1 MTKKR
6 KLLIL
11 SLFLCLSTTMVFGME
26 SNAEGTSGEQASAV
40 SGMKDENAQR
50 LEKVTGMD
58 ENGNVFEVDDSDGT
72 FENGGNAQYFRSASN
87 ELVVNFNTKGNA
99 VTNYTEAASGNA
111 GYTNGAYGADGAY
124 LGMENGK
131 VKFMMSGVIGLVSA
145 SEVQVVRLSDTAVVS
160 GYYVSGGRLIHGVV
174 GDMTTPGYASRLDN
188 GPAPSY
194 LSGGTTYYSYDGHY
208 FYTNYG
214 TMITDYQK
222 NTRSH
227 SVNANNPYYNYFQY
241 LPLRSKTGY
250 SAAQLSSA
258 INGKAT
264 SSSSKMR
271 NTGTQFVNQQNTYG
285 INALVMAGIA
295 ANESGWGTSSI
306 CQSKNNLFGL
316 NAVDSSPGTSAGTY
330 ASVDECIRQ
339 FANGWMSRGYVYPND
354 SRYRGGFLG
363 NKGSGMNVKYAS
375 DPFWGEKAAAVM
387 YTLDASGGGKD
398 SGKYTIGIK
407 DTLYGSG
414 NNVNVR
420 SSNSTSSAALYK
432 TGIHT
437 SYAVLLKESQASGS
451 FYKIQSDAV
460 LNSGRTAV
468 SAGVGEYNFDN
479 MYAFISSDYIT
490 VVNKGSDTAVP
501 KTLSSIS
508 ISTPPAKTVYTVGE
522 KFDASGMAVKAKWS
536 DGTESDVT
544 KNITF
549 PTEALAKGTTSV
561 TIQYTADGVTKT
573 AVQKITVNEKTTVTE
588 VSINP
593 ASIEMKAGSSRT
605 FGVAVAGTGSPA
617 QTVSWSVAGARSTDT
632 KIDGTG
638 KLQIGTDETAESLTV
653 RATSTVDTSKYAE
666 ASVKVI
672 KDVASGPDTETPDV
686 EKPDTQTPDT
696 EKPDVDE
703 PDNGQPDNSKPDAD
717 IPDADAPGG
726 DGPEAEPGPD
736 PSQNNGSGNDADKP
750 VEVKNEQNGIKVS
763 GTIPADAS
771 LKVEV
776 IDKGSDN
783 YGTLTEPVKTHT
795 ILGVYDISLD
805 RDLGKDEAVQL
816 SFSVDAGH
824 NGKEAVVL
832 HYAER
837 DGKTYLETYHS
848 TVTDGTVAIEVT
860 GFSPYVIAL
869 NDAGTNTTDSG
880 NQQEAPDGG
889 SGNDV
894 LPPDNSGGAQDGSN
908 NLLGSPSPSPGTGST
923 PSAVSPEGSGTTLNQ
938 SGGSQP
944 VQGSGAEGKAASGE
958 TVDKTSKAS
967 AQVKVSD
974 KEDKTKASKTADESH
989 IVIWG
994 LLLLFSAL
1002 AAAFTIRLQKLI
1014 KK

>member
-174 GDMTTPGYASRLDN
+174 GDMTTPGYASKLDN

-194 LSGGTTYYSYDGHY
+194 LSSGTTYYSYDGHY

-306 CQSKNNLFGL
+306 CQSNNNLFGL
-316 NAVDSSPGTSAGTY
+316 NAVDSSPGTSANTY

-387 YTLDASGGGKD
+387 YTLDSSGGGKD
-398 SGKYTIGIK
+398 TGKYTIGIK

-432 TGIHT
+432 TGTHT

-508 ISTPPAKTVYTVGE
+508 ISTPPAKTVYTEGE

-573 AVQKITVNEKTTVTE
+573 AAQKITVNEKTTVTE

-593 ASIEMKAGSSRT
+593 ASIEMKAGGSRT

-632 KIDGTG
+632 KIDSTG

-653 RATSTVDTSKYAE
+653 RAASTVDTSKYAE
-666 ASVKVI
+666 ASVKVL

-686 EKPDTQTPDT
+686 EKPDTETPDT

-703 PDNGQPDNSKPDAD
+703 PDNGQPDNSKPDAN
-717 IPDADAPGG
+717 IPDADAPDGN
-726 DGPEAEPGPD
+726 GPEAEPGPD
-736 PSQNNGSGNDADKP
+736 SSQNNGSGTDADKTI
-750 VEVKNEQNGIKVS
+750 EVKNEQNGIKVS
-763 GTIPADAS
+763 GTIPADVS

-783 YGTLTEPVKTHT
+783 YSTLTEPVKTHT

-837 DGKTYLETYHS
+837 DGRTYLETYHAA
-848 TVTDGTVAIEVT
+848 VTDGTVTIDVT

-869 NDAGTNTTDSG
+869 NDAGANTVDDG
-880 NQQEAPDGG
+880 NQQETPDGEP
-889 SGNDV
+889 GNDI
-894 LPPDNSGGAQDGSN
+894 LPPGNDGGVQEGSN
-908 NLLGSPSPSPGTGST
+908 NLLGSSNPSSGTVST
-923 PSAVSPEGSGTTLNQ
+923 PSAGSPEGSGPVSGQNGASPSTQ
-938 SGGSQP
+938 SSDTD
-944 VQGSGAEGKAASGE
+944 AKAASGE

-967 AQVKVSD
+967 SQVKVSD
-974 KEDKTKASKTADESH
+974 KEDKTKASKTADESR

-994 LLLLFSAL
+994 LLLVLSAIVV
-1002 AAAFTIRLQKLI
+1002 FFNMKY
-1014 KK
+1014 KKTSR

>member
-11 SLFLCLSTTMVFGME
+11 SLFLCLSTTMVFGTE
-26 SNAEGTSGEQASAV
+26 SNAEGTSGEQTSAV

-58 ENGNVFEVDDSDGT
+58 ESGNVFEVDDSDGT

-264 SSSSKMR
+264 NSSSKMR

-295 ANESGWGTSSI
+295 ANESGWGISSI

-316 NAVDSSPGTSAGTY
+316 NAVDSSPGTSADKY

-398 SGKYTIGIK
+398 SGRYTIGIK

-420 SSNSTSSAALYK
+420 SSNSTSSTALYK
-432 TGIHT
+432 TGIYT
-437 SYAVLLKESQASGS
+437 SYAVLLKESQAAGS

-479 MYAFISSDYIT
+479 MYAFISSDYVT

-508 ISTPPAKTVYTVGE
+508 ISTPPAKTVYTEGE
-522 KFDASGMAVKAKWS
+522 KFDATGMVVKAKWS

-549 PTEALAKGTTSV
+549 PKEALAKGTASV
-561 TIQYTADGVTKT
+561 TIQYTADQVTKT
-573 AVQKITVNEKTTVTE
+573 AAQKITVNEKTTVTE

-593 ASIEMKAGSSRT
+593 ASVEMKTGSSRT
-605 FGVAVAGTGSPA
+605 FGVAVAGTGNPA
-617 QTVSWSVAGARSTDT
+617 QTVTWSVTGAKSADT
-632 KIDGTG
+632 KIDSTG

-653 RATSTVDTSKYAE
+653 RAATTVDTSKYAE
-666 ASVKVI
+666 ATVKVL
-672 KDVASGPDTETPDV
+672 KDEVSGPDTETPDV
-686 EKPDTQTPDT
+686 
-696 EKPDVDE
+696 DV

-717 IPDADAPGG
+717 IPDADAPDG

-736 PSQNNGSGNDADKP
+736 SSQNNGSGNDADNT

-783 YGTLTEPVKTHT
+783 YSTLTEPVKTHT

-805 RDLGKDEAVQL
+805 KDLGKDEVVQL
-816 SFSVDAGH
+816 GFNVDTEH

-832 HYAER
+832 HYAEK
-837 DGKTYLETYHS
+837 DGRTYLETYHA
-848 TVTDGTVAIEVT
+848 TVTDGTVTIEVT

-869 NDAGTNTTDSG
+869 NDAGANTIDDG
-880 NQQEAPDGG
+880 NQQGPSDSGPD
-889 SGNDV
+889 NDV
-894 LPPDNSGGAQDGSN
+894 LPPDIDGGVQDGSN
-908 NLLGSPSPSPGTGST
+908 NLLGSSNPSSGTVST
-923 PSAVSPEGSGTTLNQ
+923 PPAGSPEGSGPVSGQN
-938 SGGSQP
+938 GGSPSTQ
-944 VQGSGAEGKAASGE
+944 SSDADAKAASGE

-974 KEDKTKASKTADESH
+974 KEDKTKASKTADESR

-994 LLLLFSAL
+994 LLLLLSAL
-1002 AAAFTIRLQKLI
+1002 AAAFAIRFRKLI

>member
-26 SNAEGTSGEQASAV
+26 SNAEGTSGEQTSAV

-160 GYYVSGGRLIHGVV
+160 GYYLSGGRLIHGVV
-174 GDMTTPGYASRLDN
+174 GDMTTPGYASKLDN

-194 LSGGTTYYSYDGHY
+194 LSSGTTYYSYDGHY

-536 DGTESDVT
+536 DDTESDVT

-549 PTEALAKGTTSV
+549 PTEAFTKGTTSV

-573 AVQKITVNEKTTVTE
+573 AAQKITVNEKATVTE
-588 VSINP
+588 VNINP
-593 ASIEMKAGSSRT
+593 SALEMKAGSSRT
-605 FGVAVAGTGSPA
+605 FGVAVSGTGNPV
-617 QTVSWSVAGARSTDT
+617 QTVTWSVEGAKSADT
-632 KIDGTG
+632 KIDSAG
-638 KLQIGTDETAESLTV
+638 KLQISQAESAKSLAV
-653 RATSTVDTSKYAE
+653 KATSTADTSKYAT
-666 ASVKVI
+666 ASVTVI
-672 KDVASGPDTETPDV
+672 KEET
-686 EKPDTQTPDT
+686 T
-696 EKPDVDE
+696 E
-703 PDNGQPDNSKPDAD
+703 PDPD
-717 IPDADAPGG
+717 IP
-726 DGPEAEPGPD
+726 
-736 PSQNNGSGNDADKP
+736 QNNGTGNNENKP
-750 VEVKNEQNGIKVS
+750 EEVKNEQNGIKVS
-763 GTIPADAS
+763 GAIPAGAV
-771 LKVEV
+771 LKVDV
-776 IDKGSDN
+776 IDKGSEN
-783 YGTLTEPVKTHT
+783 YASLTEPVKTNT

-805 RDLGKDEAVQL
+805 KDLGKDETVQL
-816 SFSVDAGH
+816 SFSVDAAYD
-824 NGKEAVVL
+824 GKDVLIL
-832 HYAER
+832 HYAEK
-837 DGKTYLETYHS
+837 DGKSFLETYKS
-848 TVTDGTVAIEVT
+848 TVKESTVMVSVT
-860 GFSPYVIAL
+860 GFSPYVVAL
-869 NDAGTNTTDSG
+869 DDAGANVAEQEKPPVSVSKPSDDALASWNGGLQQSG
-880 NQQEAPDGG
+880 SE
-889 SGNDV
+889 
-894 LPPDNSGGAQDGSN
+894 
-908 NLLGSPSPSPGTGST
+908 NLLGSANLSSGSGKAPSTGNPASSGSALNQNNNGKSAQPPEANEKAASDGAKDKT
-923 PSAVSPEGSGTTLNQ
+923 SPSAV
-938 SGGSQP
+938 
-944 VQGSGAEGKAASGE
+944 
-958 TVDKTSKAS
+958 
-967 AQVKVSD
+967 QVKATERGDRV
-974 KEDKTKASKTADESH
+974 KASKTADESRV
-989 IVIWG
+989 VIRG
-994 LLLLFSAL
+994 LLLLLSVL
-1002 AAAFTIRLQKLI
+1002 VAAFGIRLRKVI
-1014 KK
+1014 E